1 MIVAGCDVGSLTAKV
16 VIMIDNEVLA
26 RAVIRATSRPEESA
40 REVMDLALAQARL
53 KPQDLAYVI
62 GTGYGRRQIPF
73 VDEVVSEIVCHGKAA
88 HWLNPAIR
96 MVIDVGGQDAKAIRM
111 DKDGSIARYVY
122 NDKCASGTG
131 RFLEIMAEALEV
143 ALEDLGELALASKDP
158 VSITNQCT
166 VFAETEVVSLL
177 NNGRALPDIA
187 GGLVRAL
194 AHRIAS
200 LAKGIELEADIT
212 MSGGVAKN
220 RGVFAAL
227 EEILGVELKRLEG
240 DPQLNG
246 ALGAA
251 LLAGISGASKLQTE
265 SQGKLITG

>member
-1 MIVAGCDVGSLTAKV
+1 MLVAGCDVGSLTAKA
-16 VIMIDNEVLA
+16 VIVNDKHIVAN
-26 RAVIRATSRPEESA
+26 AVIRATSRPEESA
-40 REVMDLALAQARL
+40 RKVMDMALSQAGL
-53 KPQDLAYVI
+53 IFQDLAYVV

-73 VDEVVSEIVCHGKAA
+73 VNEVVSEIVCHGKAA
-88 HWLNPAIR
+88 QWLNPSTR
-96 MVIDVGGQDAKAIRM
+96 MVIDVGGQDAKAIRV
-111 DKDGSIARYVY
+111 DETGAITRYVY

-143 ALEDLGELALASKDP
+143 ALEELGELALASKEP
-158 VSITNQCT
+158 VSISNQCT

-177 NNGRALPDIA
+177 NNGKAIPDIA
-187 GGLVRAL
+187 CGLVRAM

-200 LAKGIELEADIT
+200 LAKGIGLEPDVT

-220 RGVFAAL
+220 RGMFSAL
-227 EEILGVELKRLEG
+227 EEVLGVEIKRLDG

-251 LLAGISGASKLQTE
+251 LLAEQVMRNHDFLKQ
-265 SQGKLITG
+265 

>member
-1 MIVAGCDVGSLTAKV
+1 MLAAGCDVGSLTAKAVILSEGRV
-16 VIMIDNEVLA
+16 VAN
-26 RAVIRATSRPEESA
+26 AVIRATSRPEESA
-40 REVMDLALAQARL
+40 RKVMDMALSQAGL
-53 KPQDLAYVI
+53 TFQDLAYVI

-73 VDEVVSEIVCHGKAA
+73 VNEVVSEIVCHGKAA
-88 HWLNPAIR
+88 QWLMPSIR
-96 MVIDVGGQDAKAIRM
+96 MVIDVGGQDAKAIRV
-111 DKDGSIARYVY
+111 DGSGSIVRYVY

-143 ALEDLGELALASKDP
+143 ALEELGELALVSQEP
-158 VSITNQCT
+158 VSISNQCT

-177 NNGRALPDIA
+177 NNGKAIADIA
-187 GGLVRAL
+187 CGLVRAM

-200 LAKGIELEADIT
+200 LAKGIGLEQDIT

-220 RGVFAAL
+220 QGMFSAL
-227 EEILGVELKRLEG
+227 EEVLGVEIKRLDG

-251 LLAGISGASKLQTE
+251 LLAEQAVRNQS
-265 SQGKLITG
+265 LIKK

>member
-1 MIVAGCDVGSLTAKV
+1 MLVAGCDVGSLTAKA
-16 VIMIDNEVLA
+16 VIMRNDHVLNT
-26 RAVIRATSRPEESA
+26 AVIRATSRPEESA
-40 REVMDLALAQARL
+40 HNVMNSALSEAGL
-53 KPQDLAYVI
+53 TFQDLSYII

-73 VDEVVSEIVCHGKAA
+73 VNEVVSEIVCHGKAA
-88 HWLNPAIR
+88 QWLMPSIR

-111 DKDGSIARYVY
+111 DEAGAVVRYVY

-143 ALEDLGELALASKDP
+143 ALEDLGELALASQGP
-158 VSITNQCT
+158 ISISNQCT

-177 NNGRALPDIA
+177 NNGKAIPDIA
-187 GGLVRAL
+187 CGLVRAM

-200 LAKGIELEADIT
+200 LAKGIGLEPDIA

-220 RGVFAAL
+220 RGMFTAL
-227 EEILGVELKRLEG
+227 EEVLGIEIKRLHG

-251 LLAGISGASKLQTE
+251 LLADRAMRSSGS
-265 SQGKLITG
+265 